1 MADRFYWLKLK
12 RDFFKRHDIR
22 IIESMQNGKD
32 YILFYLK
39 LLCESVDHEGNLR
52 FNDQIPYNEEM
63 LATITNTNIDI
74 VRSAIQM
81 FSKLGM
87 MEIMDD
93 GTFYMNEVN
102 KMIGSAVD
110 NDNAN
115 RQRRFRE
122 RQKELALQ
130 ESYDN
135 VTKNNESKSIELE
148 KDIELDNKEK
158 IKKEKKASDE
168 ATHTYG
174 EYKRIRLKDSQYKKL
189 CDEFGE
195 SKTQLAITKLDEY
208 VQSNNNKNGY
218 KDFYLVLRKVIQQN
232 WFKIN
237 DSEFTSGN
245 NNQIIWEEAPELTPE
260 EKAKYGW

>member
-1 MADRFYWLKLK
+1 MEALNIMADRFYWLKLK

-102 KMIGSAVD
+102 KMIGSAAD

-122 RQKELALQ
+122 RQKEMALQ
-130 ESYDN
+130 ESYES

-148 KDIELDNKEK
+148 KDIEIDNKKEMNKEK
-158 IKKEKKASDE
+158 ASSE

-189 CDEFGE
+189 VDEFGKP
-195 SKTQLAITKLDEY
+195 KTDLAITKLDEY
-208 VQSNNNKNGY
+208 VQSNNNKNKY

-232 WFKIN
+232 WFNIN
-237 DSEFTSGN
+237 NQDFTSGN
-245 NNQIIWEEAPELTPE
+245 NNEIVWEEA
-260 EKAKYGW
+260 

>member
-1 MADRFYWLKLK
+1 MAENKYFWLKLK
-12 RDFFKRHDIR
+12 KDFFKRHDIR
-22 IIESMQNGKD
+22 IIESMPNGKD

-52 FNDQIPYNEEM
+52 FSDTIPYNEEM
-63 LATITNTNIDI
+63 LSTITNTNIDV
-74 VRSAIQM
+74 VRSAIKV
-81 FSKLGM
+81 FSQLEM
-87 MEIMDD
+87 MELLND
-93 GTFYMNEVN
+93 GTFYMNEVS
-102 KMIGSAVD
+102 KMMGYETDWAVKK
-110 NDNAN
+110 
-115 RQRRFRE
+115 REYRE
-122 RQKELALQ
+122 RLKK
-130 ESYDN
+130 DN
-135 VTKNNESKSIELE
+135 VLPLSDKSIELE
-148 KDIELDNKEK
+148 LEKELELDIDKEK
-158 IKKEKKASDE
+158 KKKEKKASDE

-195 SKTQLAITKLDEY
+195 NKTKLAITKLDEY

-260 EKAKYGW
+260 EKAKFGF